1 MKSFTAYKS
10 LVLVLVLALILQAS
24 GLASAAAIPKAGPTD
39 GIERFKKPMPPVDLL
54 PEQQFLEMTQEHSA
68 VPYGDKSLA
77 YSLRWP
83 KTWSAGEEKSS
94 SNFELNTKLFT
105 SINIWYSPPRMGG
118 QSRIEVKAVDLE
130 FQLTAE
136 QWFLRTVLESGQT
149 LEGFTVHSD
158 KKVEALMIVMEED
171 TSYYVRTVTILNGK
185 RVLQAQYFV
194 PMLFWGEERAMQA
207 QCLSSFNVTYP
218 TESMIENMLAF
229 QFLDVAEVK
238 YPESW
243 KARAK
248 PLTSVE
254 HMNVKFLN
262 IRETKSLGGRIEE
275 SIEGQ
280 VDATLVSAETSES
293 LINEL
298 ETYKK
303 SLEGTG
309 MLLGKKLENREDY
322 AYSENF
328 SFALTEVYEG
338 IDSTNDS
345 MEYELWVS
353 VMVSGGYYYFVSLL
367 TPSRNESYFTWARNT
382 QTYKQIV
389 QGTAPSAGGF
399 LDKADDL

>member
-10 LVLVLVLALILQAS
+10 FVLFLVLALFLQAS

-54 PEQQFLEMTQEHSA
+54 PEQQFLDATQEHKA
-68 VPYGDKSLA
+68 VPYGDKSLG

-83 KTWSAGEEKSS
+83 KTWSPGEEKSS

-130 FQLTAE
+130 YQLTAE

-158 KKVEALMIVMEED
+158 TKVEALMIVMEED

-185 RVLQAQYFV
+185 RVLQAQFFV
-194 PMLFWGEERAMQA
+194 PMFFWNDEKSLQA
-207 QCLSSFNVTYP
+207 QCLSTFNVTYP
-218 TESMIENMLAF
+218 TESIIENMLAF

-243 KARAK
+243 KVRSKAI
-248 PLTSVE
+248 TSVE
-254 HMNVKFLN
+254 KMNVKFLN
-262 IRETKSLGGRIEE
+262 IRETKNLYGKIDE
-275 SIEGQ
+275 SVEGQ
-280 VDATLVSAETSES
+280 VDATLVSSQASQS
-293 LINEL
+293 LINQIE
-298 ETYKK
+298 EYKK
-303 SLEGTG
+303 TLEGTG
-309 MLLGKKLENREDY
+309 MLVGKKLENKEEY
-322 AYSENF
+322 KYSENF

-353 VMVSGGYYYFVSLL
+353 VMVSGGYYYFISLL
-367 TPSRNESYFTWARNT
+367 TPSRNEAYFTWARNT
-382 QTYKQIV
+382 QTYKQII
-389 QGTAPSAGGF
+389 QGTVPSAGGF

>member
-1 MKSFTAYKS
+1 MRLNAGYKK
-10 LVLVLVLALILQAS
+10 VLTALIIAI
-24 GLASAAAIPKAGPTD
+24 GVFAGDWASAATTSGVSD
-39 GIERFKKPMPPVDLL
+39 GIERFKKPMPPVDLM
-54 PEQQFLEMTQEHSA
+54 PEQQFLDMTQEHKT
-68 VPYGDKSLA
+68 VPYGDKSLG
-77 YSLRWP
+77 YSIRWP
-83 KTWSAGEEKSS
+83 KDWVAGEDKGS

-118 QSRIEVKAVDLE
+118 RSRIEVKAVDLA

-136 QWFLRTVLESGQT
+136 QWFLQNVLESGQT
-149 LEGFTVHSD
+149 LEGFLVHNEN
-158 KKVEALMIVMEED
+158 KVEALMIIMEDD

-185 RVLQAQYFV
+185 RVLQAQFFV
-194 PMLFWGEERAMQA
+194 PMFFWNDERALQA
-207 QCLSSFNVTYP
+207 QCLSSFSITYP
-218 TESMIENMLAF
+218 TESVIENMLAF

-243 KARAK
+243 KVRSK

-254 HMNVKFLN
+254 RMNVKFLN
-262 IRETKSLGGRIEE
+262 IRETKNKIGRVDE

-280 VDATLVSAETSES
+280 VDATLVSTQTSSS
-293 LINEL
+293 LIKEI
-298 ETYKK
+298 EQYKK
-303 SLEGTG
+303 TLEGTG
-309 MLLGKKLENREDY
+309 MLLGKKIENKEDFD
-322 AYSENF
+322 YSKNF

-367 TPSRNESYFTWARNT
+367 TPSRNETYFIWARNT
-382 QTYKQIV
+382 QTYKQIIN
-389 QGTAPSAGGF
+389 GTIPSAGGF

>member
-1 MKSFTAYKS
+1 
-10 LVLVLVLALILQAS
+10 
-24 GLASAAAIPKAGPTD
+24 
-39 GIERFKKPMPPVDLL
+39 
-54 PEQQFLEMTQEHSA
+54 MTQEFKT
-68 VPYGDKSLA
+68 VPYGDKSLG

-83 KTWSAGEEKSS
+83 KEWQPGEEKSS

-118 QSRIEVKAVDLE
+118 RSRIEVKAVDLE

-136 QWFLRTVLESGQT
+136 QWFLQNVLESGQT
-149 LEGFTVHSD
+149 LEGFQVHSE
-158 KKVEALMIVMEED
+158 KKVEALMIVMEDD

-194 PMLFWGEERAMQA
+194 PMFFWNDEKSLQA
-207 QCLSSFNVTYP
+207 QCLSTFNVSYP
-218 TESMIENMLAF
+218 TESVIESMLAF

-243 KARAK
+243 KVRSK

-254 HMNVKFLN
+254 RMNVKFLN
-262 IRETKSLGGRIEE
+262 IRETKNLYGRVDE
-275 SIEGQ
+275 SVEGQ
-280 VDATLVSAETSES
+280 VDATLVSNQASES
-293 LINEL
+293 LIKEID
-298 ETYKK
+298 EYKK
-303 SLEGTG
+303 ILEGTG
-309 MLLGKKLENREDY
+309 MLIGKKIENKEDY
-322 AYSENF
+322 KYSENF

-338 IDSTNDS
+338 IDSTNDA

-367 TPSRNESYFTWARNT
+367 TPSRNESYFLWARNT

>member
-1 MKSFTAYKS
+1 
-10 LVLVLVLALILQAS
+10 
-24 GLASAAAIPKAGPTD
+24 
-39 GIERFKKPMPPVDLL
+39 MPQ
-54 PEQQFLEMTQEHSA
+54 EQFLSMTQEHKT
-68 VPYGDKSLA
+68 VPYGDKTLA
-77 YSLRWP
+77 YSIRWP
-83 KTWSAGEEKSS
+83 KDWIAGEDKGS

-118 QSRIEVKAVDLE
+118 RSRIEVKAVDLE
-130 FQLTAE
+130 YQLTAE

-158 KKVEALMIVMEED
+158 KKVEALMIVMEDD
-171 TSYYVRTVTILNGK
+171 TSYYVRAVTILNGK

-194 PMLFWGEERAMQA
+194 PMYFWNEEKTMQA
-207 QCLSSFNVTYP
+207 QCLSAFNATYP
-218 TESMIENMLAF
+218 TEALIENMLAF
-229 QFLDVAEVK
+229 QFLDVAEVR

-243 KARAK
+243 KVRAR

-254 HMNVKFLN
+254 RMNVKFLN
-262 IRETKSLGGRIEE
+262 IRETKGHAGRVEE
-275 SIEGQ
+275 SVEGQ
-280 VDATLVSAETSES
+280 VDATLVSSQMSDS
-293 LINEL
+293 LIREIDD
-298 ETYKK
+298 YKK

-309 MLLGKKLENREDY
+309 MLIGKKLENKQKY
-322 AYSENF
+322 KYSENF

-345 MEYELWVS
+345 MGYELWIS

-382 QTYKQIV
+382 QTYGQIIE
-389 QGTAPSAGGF
+389 GTIPSAGGF

>member
-1 MKSFTAYKS
+1 MRLNAGYKK
-10 LVLVLVLALILQAS
+10 VLTALILAI
-24 GLASAAAIPKAGPTD
+24 GVFAGDWASAATTSGVSD
-39 GIERFKKPMPPVDLL
+39 GIERFKKPMPPVDLM
-54 PEQQFLEMTQEHSA
+54 PEQQFLDMTQEHKA
-68 VPYGDKSLA
+68 VPYGDKSLG
-77 YSLRWP
+77 YSIRWP
-83 KTWSAGEEKSS
+83 KDWVAGEDKGS

-118 QSRIEVKAVDLE
+118 RSRIEVKAVDLA

-136 QWFLRTVLESGQT
+136 QWFLQNVLESGQT
-149 LEGFTVHSD
+149 LEGFLVHNEN
-158 KKVEALMIVMEED
+158 KVEALMIIMEDD

-185 RVLQAQYFV
+185 RVLQAQFFV
-194 PMLFWGEERAMQA
+194 PMFFWNDERALQA
-207 QCLSSFNVTYP
+207 QCLSSFSITYP
-218 TESMIENMLAF
+218 TESVIENMLAF

-243 KARAK
+243 KVRSK

-254 HMNVKFLN
+254 RMNVKFLN
-262 IRETKSLGGRIEE
+262 IRETKNKIGRVDE

-280 VDATLVSAETSES
+280 VDATLVSTQTSSS
-293 LINEL
+293 LIKEI
-298 ETYKK
+298 EQYKK
-303 SLEGTG
+303 TLEGTG
-309 MLLGKKLENREDY
+309 MLLGKKIENKEDFD
-322 AYSENF
+322 YSKNF

-367 TPSRNESYFTWARNT
+367 TPSRNETYFIWARNT
-382 QTYKQIV
+382 QTYKQIIN
-389 QGTAPSAGGF
+389 GTIPSAGGF